1 MAKVLLR
8 IAILIVPAALY
19 VASPFWAAWN
29 LREAVRT
36 NDIALLERKVDWD
49 GVRASLKTSLAR
61 HPELLSEAQA
71 AGERISPTLWQ
82 RIKWALGATMLDRFI
97 DNYVRPEALPRLYH
111 YRKQQAAGDP
121 GEPQLG
127 ARERFRQ
134 LYARIVRAEF
144 QTLTR
149 VEIEIADH
157 YVADLRYVSNLEL
170 IGLEWKLTSLRVV
183 AVKDRRAAMG
193 EGPSVR

>member
-1 MAKVLLR
+1 MLKVFLR

-29 LREAVRT
+29 LREAIRT
-36 NDIALLERKVDWD
+36 NDIALLERKVDWE
-49 GVRASLKTSLAR
+49 GVRSSLKSSLAR
-61 HPELLSEAQA
+61 QPELLSAAQA

-82 RIKWALGATMLDRFI
+82 RIKWTLGATMLDRFI
-97 DNYVRPEALPRLYH
+97 DSYVRPEALPRLYQ
-111 YRKQQAAGDP
+111 YRTEWKQQAPGDP
-121 GEPQLG
+121 GQAQPSG
-127 ARERFRQ
+127 RERFRQ

-149 VEIEIADH
+149 VEIEIVDRH
-157 YVADLRYVSNLEL
+157 VADLRYVSNLEL

-183 AVKDRRAAMG
+183 SVKAR
-193 EGPSVR
+193 